1 MEMFEF
7 IKNKSTRVMIIW
19 LSCFDKA
26 RTIEEVGKIWEY
38 SSGKVLHLGNIP
50 SKMLEYKLIRVEKIE
65 RKQIY
70 FRSSFEIYFDIL
82 KNIVEEVNTNSVR
95 EFYQMFLK
103 EPELYLKII
112 DSEEYRQI
120 FLNVFSI
127 KKLYNDNRDLAGNY
141 NSALGVPLLG
151 LIFLVFLKMFLKIR
165 QPTEFGK
172 MKIITCEN
180 FKMAWKFIFPIINI
194 EDYMNDIKERLDK
207 KTFDKLSENIEKT
220 GFYNEYF
227 KFGRMFISS
236 FGSLLKE

>member
-1 MEMFEF
+1 
-7 IKNKSTRVMIIW
+7 MIIW

-26 RTIEEVGKIWEY
+26 RTIEEVGKIWKY
-38 SSGKVLHLGNIP
+38 SASRVLHLGNIP

-70 FRSSFEIYFDIL
+70 FRSSFEIYFDLL

-103 EPELYLKII
+103 EPDLYLKII

-151 LIFLVFLKMFLKIR
+151 LIFLVFLKIFTKIMNDKFER
-165 QPTEFGK
+165 VKSF
-172 MKIITCEN
+172 TCEN
-180 FKMAWKFIFPIINI
+180 LRASTKIVSPSVNI
-194 EDYMNDIKERLDK
+194 DDYMSDIKE
-207 KTFDKLSENIEKT
+207 KLSEEIFEKLTENIERT
-220 GFYNEYF
+220 EFYNQYY
-227 KFGRMFISS
+227 S
-236 FGSLLKE
+236 FWKVFFSTLRK